1 VRIVVD
7 GVLRDVQP
15 LREGVRA
22 LGPGTFLVERDGRR
36 EVFYCTSDGD
46 RVHFHWDGRDYE
58 LRLER
63 EGARSASRHA
73 AGGLEAPMPGRVI
86 KLSVALGD
94 EVRRG
99 QELLVVEAMKMEN
112 PIRAPHD
119 GWVTRLE
126 TAVGEMV
133 GPGQLLVEIE

>member
-1 VRIVVD
+1 
-7 GVLRDVQP
+7 
-15 LREGVRA
+15 
-22 LGPGTFLVERDGRR
+22 
-36 EVFYCTSDGD
+36 
-46 RVHFHWDGRDYE
+46 
-58 LRLER
+58 
-63 EGARSASRHA
+63 
-73 AGGLEAPMPGRVI
+73 MPGRVI